1 LKPAKSQSRSAAD
14 PGFFLT
20 GLLLTNA
27 GKIWYINFMLAE
39 FEKQNIE
46 RGHIRRES
54 RLTMIICQAM
64 LASIAICTAL
74 AYFFSVRG
82 TAPQRVRDA
91 WSVLNIIAIMLIIAV
106 LAVRKTIYF
115 SPRLV
120 RDDFTLAALLRRWRT
135 IDIILLSFAEL
146 IAIFGLVITL
156 MGMPFKQTFHFFVG
170 GFLLAM
176 INMPVTFKVRDKI
189 RMFEK
194 YAGKSIL

>member
-1 LKPAKSQSRSAAD
+1 
-14 PGFFLT
+14 
-20 GLLLTNA
+20 
-27 GKIWYINFMLAE
+27 MLAE
-39 FEKQNIE
+39 FEKQKIE
-46 RGHIRRES
+46 REHIIRES
-54 RLTMIICQAM
+54 RLTMVICLAM
-64 LASIAICTAL
+64 LASIAVYAL
-74 AYFFSVRG
+74 VANFFRNRG
-82 TAPQRVRDA
+82 TAGAGVRDV
-91 WSVLNIIAIMLIIAV
+91 WSILNIISIVLIIAV

-120 RDDFTLAALLRRWRT
+120 RDDFTLGALLRRWRS
-135 IDIILLSFAEL
+135 IDIVLLSFAEI

-170 GFLLAM
+170 GFLLGM